1 MSNVHPIKLSTPCL
15 LPSFPDKTII
25 SVSLQGKLIKA
36 WPGATDNWNDVV
48 ELMREEF
55 TDSGQDHSLEGRI
68 IRTSLSAIKGS
79 HREKILR

>member
-1 MSNVHPIKLSTPCL
+1 MP
-15 LPSFPDKTII
+15 PDKTINSLSPYSFPDRL

-55 TDSGQDHSLEGRI
+55 TDSGQDRSLEGRI